1 MQVALVTVGN
11 ELLSGDT
18 TNTNA
23 TWLGRQLA
31 ARGAT
36 LQRVTVVPDHID
48 DIASVVA
55 AYADTYD
62 AVIVTGGL
70 GPTHDDLTM
79 EGVAAAFGRDVEE
92 NAEALSYLTERG
104 GYSHEDLATGTAH
117 LPTGAEPIHN
127 EVGVAPGAIVETV
140 YVLPGVPAEMKGMFT
155 SVGDAFD
162 GQQRYVRVL
171 HADEPESALVDR
183 LRRVEEEFGV
193 SVGSYPGEGVR
204 IKLTG
209 TDADAI
215 ERASRWLGARIDGSL
230 VDDGSTAA
238 EASKTDTA
246 TVGSSEEEETSFGDG
261 ATTE

>member
-11 ELLSGDT
+11 ELLTGDT

-31 ARGAT
+31 ARGAS
-36 LQRVTVVPDHID
+36 LQRVTVVPDRID

-79 EGVAAAFGRDVEE
+79 EGVADALGRDVEE
-92 NAEALSYLTERG
+92 NEEALAYLTEHG
-104 GYSHEDLATGTAH
+104 GYSHDDLATGTAH
-117 LPTGAEPIHN
+117 LPTGGEPIHN

-140 YVLPGVPAEMKGMFT
+140 YVLPGVPAEMKAMFE
-155 SVGDAFD
+155 SVADAFC
-162 GQQRYVRVL
+162 GQQRHVRVL

-183 LRRVEEEFGV
+183 LQRVEEEFGV
-193 SVGSYPGEGVR
+193 SVGSYPGDGVR
-204 IKLTG
+204 IKITG
-209 TDADAI
+209 TDAVAT
-215 ERASRWLGARIDGSL
+215 ERATRWLSARIDGKV
-230 VDDGSTAA
+230 VDGGSTAS
-238 EASKTDTA
+238 EASDTEA
-246 TVGSSEEEETSFGDG
+246 SAGTSSDAEPSSGDET
-261 ATTE
+261 TTE